1 MTLVDSVEDTAEVDP
16 GLDVLYDADPDIA
29 RLIEREGDRQAS
41 TLEMIASE
49 NHVSAAV
56 RAAQGSV
63 LTNKYAEG
71 YPAARYYNGCG
82 IYDEVEQLAIDRAC
96 RLFNCEHA
104 NVQPHSGANANLGV
118 MLGLFKPGDTFLSIN
133 LASGGHLSHGMKLN
147 VSAKMFNPVHY
158 ELDDN
163 ERIDFDDVLA
173 KAKEHKPAFI
183 MCGYSAY
190 ARTIDFAKFRDI
202 ADEVGAVLW
211 ADVAHIAGLIAGGV
225 HPSPFPHCDVV
236 TTTTHKTL
244 RGPRG
249 GLILCNDD
257 EVLKKVNRGIF
268 PGSQGGPLMHVVA
281 AKAVAFG
288 EALQPSFKDYAA
300 QVVKNAQALAE
311 AMQAKG
317 YRLVGG
323 GTDTHLILV
332 DLRDR
337 DAELTGRDAA
347 DALEAAGIISNMN
360 GVPNDPRP
368 PRLTS
373 GIRLGTA
380 ALTTRGL
387 KEDDLRT
394 VVDFIDDAMS
404 KRADPAALASIK
416 EDVAEFAS
424 RFPMPH

>member
-1 MTLVDSVEDTAEVDP
+1 MTLALDQADHLTARH
-16 GLDVLYDADPDIA
+16 DVLAEADPDIA
-29 RLIEREGDRQAS
+29 RLIEREGERQHD

-49 NHVSAAV
+49 NHVSSAV
-56 RAAQGSV
+56 RAAAGSV

-96 RLFNCEHA
+96 RLFGCEHA

-158 ELDDN
+158 ELDAD

-190 ARTIDFAKFRDI
+190 PRTIDFAKFRDI

-211 ADVAHIAGLIAGGV
+211 ADIAHIAGLVAGGA

-257 EVLKKVNRGIF
+257 EILKKVNRGIF
-268 PGSQGGPLMHVVA
+268 PGSQGGPLMHIVA

-288 EALQPSFKDYAA
+288 EALEPSFKDYAA
-300 QVVKNAQALAE
+300 QVVTNAKTLAE
-311 AMQAKG
+311 ALQSKG

-323 GTDTHLILV
+323 GTDTHLVLV
-332 DLRDR
+332 DLRDK

-347 DALEAAGIISNMN
+347 DALESAGIIANMN
-360 GVPNDPRP
+360 GVPNDSRP

-373 GIRLGTA
+373 GVRLGTA

-387 KEDDLRT
+387 VEDDIHH
-394 VVDFIDDAMS
+394 VANFIDRAFAAVGDDAT
-404 KRADPAALASIK
+404 LASLRS
-416 EDVAEFAS
+416 EVSAFAG
-424 RFPMPH
+424 RFPMPG

>member
-1 MTLVDSVEDTAEVDP
+1 MTLAPDQADHLTARH
-16 GLDVLYDADPDIA
+16 DVLAEADPDVA
-29 RLIEREGDRQAS
+29 RLIEREGERQHD

-49 NHVSAAV
+49 NHVSSAV
-56 RAAQGSV
+56 RAAAGSV

-82 IYDEVEQLAIDRAC
+82 IYDEVEQLCIDRAC
-96 RLFNCEHA
+96 RLFGCEHA

-118 MLGLFKPGDTFLSIN
+118 MLGLFKPGDTFMSIN

-158 ELDDN
+158 ELDAD

-173 KAKEHKPAFI
+173 KAKEHKPTFI

-190 ARTIDFAKFRDI
+190 PRTIDFAKFRDI

-211 ADVAHIAGLIAGGV
+211 ADIAHIAGLVAGGA

-257 EVLKKVNRGIF
+257 EILKKVNRGIF
-268 PGSQGGPLMHVVA
+268 PGSQGGPLMHIVA

-288 EALQPSFKDYAA
+288 EALEPSFKDYAA
-300 QVVKNAQALAE
+300 QVVTNAKTLAE
-311 AMQAKG
+311 ALQSKG

-323 GTDTHLILV
+323 GTDTHLVLV
-332 DLRDR
+332 DLRDK

-347 DALEAAGIISNMN
+347 DALEAAGIIANMN
-360 GVPNDPRP
+360 GVPNDSRP

-373 GIRLGTA
+373 GVRLGTA

-387 KEDDLRT
+387 VEDDIHH
-394 VVDFIDDAMS
+394 VANFIDRAFAAVGDDAT
-404 KRADPAALASIK
+404 LASLRS
-416 EDVAEFAS
+416 EVSAFAG
-424 RFPMPH
+424 RFPMPS